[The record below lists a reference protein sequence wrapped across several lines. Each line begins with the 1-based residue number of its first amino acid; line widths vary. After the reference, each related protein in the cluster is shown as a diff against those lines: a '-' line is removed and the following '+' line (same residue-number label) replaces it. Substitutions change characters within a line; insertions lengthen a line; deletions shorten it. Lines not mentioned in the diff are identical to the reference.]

1 MENTKKKKYKKN
13 KENGFFVFGFI
24 VKNMKKNQIQLKFNT
39 FKIT

>member
-24 VKNMKKNQIQLKFNT
+24 VKNMKKKSNT
-39 FKIT
+39 IKI